1 MPKTPKHQPELLA
14 LNRAQLDARLNKAT
28 PVGQID
34 PPSRGW
40 IYTIRTALGMS
51 QTQLARR
58 LGLSREAVSK
68 WEAREVGGNVT
79 IATLRQAADALGCE
93 LLIAFV
99 PKEGLQR
106 TVERQAM
113 RKAAEE
119 RNRIVHT
126 MRLEAQD
133 VGVNHALSQDAIASD
148 WLANRSKEIWD

>member
-1 MPKTPKHQPELLA
+1 MPKTPKHHPELLA
-14 LNRAQLDARLNKAT
+14 LNRAQLDARLSHGT

-34 PPSRGW
+34 APARGW

-68 WEAREVGGNVT
+68 LEAREATGNVT
-79 IATLRQAADALGCE
+79 LSTLRQAADALGCE
-93 LLIAFV
+93 LLIAFI
-99 PKEGLQR
+99 PREGLQQ
-106 TVERQAM
+106 TVERQATK
-113 RKAAEE
+113 KANEE

-133 VGVNHALSQDAIASD
+133 VGVRHALSQDTILDD
-148 WLANRSKEIWD
+148 WLTRRSKEIWD